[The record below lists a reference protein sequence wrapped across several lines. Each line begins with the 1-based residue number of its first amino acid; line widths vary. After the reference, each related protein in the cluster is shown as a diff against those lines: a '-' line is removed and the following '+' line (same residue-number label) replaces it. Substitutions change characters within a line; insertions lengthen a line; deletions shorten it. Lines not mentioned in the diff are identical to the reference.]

1 MDRYPEYLLF
11 AEQLADQAGEVM
23 KRYFN
28 AEDIGT
34 TSKDNDT
41 PVTVADTKI
50 NQMVIDAVREA
61 YPDHGVLGEEGSYA
75 EDREYLWVCDPI
87 DGTFPFSH
95 GIPVFTFSLAL
106 VQNGVP
112 LVAVIYDPTMDRMA
126 SAIKNQGAWMNDEEL
141 SLLPE
146 YPSSGMRGV
155 EVEVWGNND
164 SALFDDPELSFKI
177 DRSLSDAGFMNL
189 FFCSVA
195 YHGLLCASGK
205 SIGFVFGGQ
214 NSWDVAAAAL
224 IVLEAGGVVSD
235 CFGNREG
242 LLFNGSV
249 KGLIVARNESEY
261 KQISDAVVPLF
272 KTAKLR
278 TA

>member
-23 KRYFN
+23 KQYFN

-34 TSKDNDT
+34 IAKDNDT
-41 PVTVADTKI
+41 PVTVADIKI

-61 YPDHGVLGEEGSYA
+61 YPDHGVLGEEDSYA
-75 EDREYLWVCDPI
+75 VDREYLWVCDPI

-112 LVAVIYDPTMDRMA
+112 LVAVIYDPTMDRMC
-126 SAIKNQGAWMNDEEL
+126 SAITGQGAWMNDEEL

-146 YPSSGMRGV
+146 YPSTGMRGV
-155 EVEVWGNND
+155 EVEVWGD
-164 SALFDDPELSFKI
+164 SDAALFDDLELTYEVDKAMSK
-177 DRSLSDAGFMNL
+177 AGFMSL
-189 FFCSVA
+189 FFCSIA
-195 YHGLLCASGK
+195 YHALLCASGR
-205 SIGFVFGGQ
+205 SIGFVFGGR

-224 IVLEAGGVVSD
+224 IVAEAGGVVSD
-235 CFGNREG
+235 CFGQRDG
-242 LLFNGSV
+242 LRFDGSV
-249 KGLIVARNESEY
+249 KGLIVARNEAEY
-261 KQISDAVVPLF
+261 QDISAAVLPLF

-278 TA
+278 VS

>member
-1 MDRYPEYLLF
+1 MDRYAEYLLF

-34 TSKDNDT
+34 TTKDNDT

-50 NQMVIDAVREA
+50 NQLVIDAVREA
-61 YPDHGVLGEEGSYA
+61 YPSHGVLGEEGSYA

-95 GIPVFTFSLAL
+95 GIPIFTFSLAL

-112 LVAVIYDPTMDRMA
+112 LVAVIYDPTMDRMC
-126 SAIKNQGAWMNDEEL
+126 SAITGQGAWMNDEEL

-146 YPSSGMRGV
+146 YPTTGMRGV

-164 SALFDDPELSFKI
+164 AALFDDVELSYKI
-177 DRSLSDAGFMNL
+177 DRSLSEVGFMNL

-195 YHGLLCASGK
+195 YHGLLCATGK
-205 SIGFVFGGQ
+205 SIGFVFGGK

-224 IVLEAGGVVSD
+224 IVSEAGGVVSD
-235 CFGNREG
+235 CFGARDN
-242 LLFNGSV
+242 LLFDGPV
-249 KGLIVARNESEY
+249 KGLIVARNEAEH
-261 KQISDAVVPLF
+261 KQITDAVVPIF
-272 KTAKLR
+272 REAKLR
-278 TA
+278 LA